1 MGEEQTAGSKKKAD
15 FSGVQIIFSAIALA
29 VLFILEL
36 YVMLNFP
43 TDYRMLGIFGVLML
57 AALYL
62 LIISI
67 QKKMYQKETRMQEQ
81 YDMLLRSEKASYL
94 MLKKTYEMME
104 KRMGQMEQT
113 ASVPADNIINA
124 QKAIAKVTINRNREN
139 AEALL
144 NSNDQVMDMLE
155 AFQEKF
161 HANNEALM
169 NNQKTLIDQNNQD
182 ILSKQQ
188 ELLSNISELDEYLK
202 SGKIQDDLKSQLER
216 TIEESIREAAA
227 YQAEKIASEVK
238 TEAAS
243 MAKEAVKTEAQ
254 AAPVVEEEVLEPES
268 VVQSE
273 VAEETPIVEE
283 VVEPAV
289 EEASIVEETVE
300 PVVEEAPIV
309 EEAVEP
315 VVEET
320 PIVEEAVEPVA
331 EEAPI
336 VDEVVEPAAEETPV
350 EAEPEE
356 VVQAEPVNDT
366 PAPDLSDPNRMMT
379 PEEIAALIANM

>member
-268 VVQSE
+268 VVQPE

-283 VVEPAV
+283 VVEPVV
-289 EEASIVEETVE
+289 EESPIIDEVVE
-300 PVVEEAPIV
+300 PAVEEAPIIDEV
-309 EEAVEP
+309 VEP
-315 VVEET
+315 
-320 PIVEEAVEPVA
+320 AA
-331 EEAPI
+331 EEPPI

>member
-243 MAKEAVKTEAQ
+243 AAKEAVKTKAQ
-254 AAPVVEEEVLEPES
+254 AAPAVEEEVLEPES
-268 VVQSE
+268 VVQPEVTEETPIVEE
-273 VAEETPIVEE
+273 VAEPVVAEPPIVEE

-289 EEASIVEETVE
+289 EEAPIIDEVVE
-300 PVVEEAPIV
+300 PAAEEAPIV

-320 PIVEEAVEPVA
+320 PIVEEAVEP
-331 EEAPI
+331 
-336 VDEVVEPAAEETPV
+336 AAEETVV
-350 EAEPEE
+350 E
-356 VVQAEPVNDT
+356 AEPVNDT

>member
-81 YDMLLRSEKASYL
+81 YDLLLRSEKASYL

-216 TIEESIREAAA
+216 TIEESIREAAS

-243 MAKEAVKTEAQ
+243 AAKEAVKTKAQ
-254 AAPVVEEEVLEPES
+254 AAPAIEEEVLEPES
-268 VVQSE
+268 VVQPE

-283 VVEPAV
+283 VVEPVVEEPPIVDEVVEPAV
-289 EEASIVEETVE
+289 EEAPIVEEVVE
-300 PVVEEAPIV
+300 PATEEAPIV

-320 PIVEEAVEPVA
+320 PIVEEAVEP
-331 EEAPI
+331 
-336 VDEVVEPAAEETPV
+336 AAEETVV
-350 EAEPEE
+350 E
-356 VVQAEPVNDT
+356 AEPVNDT

>member
-81 YDMLLRSEKASYL
+81 YDLLLRSEKASYL

-243 MAKEAVKTEAQ
+243 MAKEAVKTKAQ

-268 VVQSE
+268 VVQPE
-273 VAEETPIVEE
+273 VTEETPIVEKVVEPVVEEPPIVDEVVEPAVEEAPIVEE
-283 VVEPAV
+283 VVEPA
-289 EEASIVEETVE
+289 T
-300 PVVEEAPIV
+300 EEAPIV
-309 EEAVEP
+309 AEAVEP

-320 PIVEEAVEPVA
+320 PIVEE
-331 EEAPI
+331 
-336 VDEVVEPAAEETPV
+336 VVEPAAEETVV
-350 EAEPEE
+350 E
-356 VVQAEPVNDT
+356 AEPVNDT

>member
-67 QKKMYQKETRMQEQ
+67 QKKMYHKETRMQEQ

-268 VVQSE
+268 VVQPE

-283 VVEPAV
+283 VVEPMV
-289 EEASIVEETVE
+289 EES
-300 PVVEEAPIV
+300 PI
-309 EEAVEP
+309 
-315 VVEET
+315 
-320 PIVEEAVEPVA
+320 I
-331 EEAPI
+331 
-336 VDEVVEPAAEETPV
+336 DEVVEPAVEEAPIIDEVVEPAAEESPIIDEVVEPVAEETPV

>member
-57 AALYL
+57 VALYL

-268 VVQSE
+268 VVQPE

-283 VVEPAV
+283 VVEPVV
-289 EEASIVEETVE
+289 EESPIIDEVVE
-300 PVVEEAPIV
+300 PAVEEAPIIDEV
-309 EEAVEP
+309 VEP
-315 VVEET
+315 
-320 PIVEEAVEPVA
+320 AA

>member
-268 VVQSE
+268 VVQPE

-283 VVEPAV
+283 VVEPVV
-289 EEASIVEETVE
+289 EESPIIDEVVE
-300 PVVEEAPIV
+300 PAVEEAPIIDEV
-309 EEAVEP
+309 VEP
-315 VVEET
+315 
-320 PIVEEAVEPVA
+320 AA

-356 VVQAEPVNDT
+356 VVQAEQVNDT

>member
-81 YDMLLRSEKASYL
+81 YDLLLRSEKASYL

-238 TEAAS
+238 TKAAS

-268 VVQSE
+268 VVQPE

-283 VVEPAV
+283 VVEPVV
-289 EEASIVEETVE
+289 EEPPIVDEVVE
-300 PVVEEAPIV
+300 PAVEEAPIIDEV
-309 EEAVEP
+309 VEP
-315 VVEET
+315 AAEESPIVDEVVE
-320 PIVEEAVEPVA
+320 PAV

-336 VDEVVEPAAEETPV
+336 IEEVVEPAAEETPI
-350 EAEPEE
+350 E
-356 VVQAEPVNDT
+356 AEPVNDT

>member
-216 TIEESIREAAA
+216 TIEESIREAAS

-243 MAKEAVKTEAQ
+243 AAKEAVKTKAQ
-254 AAPVVEEEVLEPES
+254 AAPAIEEEVLEPES
-268 VVQSE
+268 VVQPE
-273 VAEETPIVEE
+273 VTEETPIVEE

-320 PIVEEAVEPVA
+320 PIVEEAVEPVVEETPIV
-331 EEAPI
+331 EEA
-336 VDEVVEPAAEETPV
+336 VEPAAEETVV
-350 EAEPEE
+350 E
-356 VVQAEPVNDT
+356 AEPVNDT

>member
-216 TIEESIREAAA
+216 TIEESIREAAS

-243 MAKEAVKTEAQ
+243 AAKEAVKTKAQ

-315 VVEET
+315 VVEES
-320 PIVEEAVEPVA
+320 PIVEEAVEPVVEETPIV
-331 EEAPI
+331 EEA
-336 VDEVVEPAAEETPV
+336 VEPAAEETPV
-350 EAEPEE
+350 E
-356 VVQAEPVNDT
+356 AEPVNDT

>member
-81 YDMLLRSEKASYL
+81 YDLLLRSEKASYL

-216 TIEESIREAAA
+216 TIEESIREAAS

-243 MAKEAVKTEAQ
+243 AAKEAVKTKAQ
-254 AAPVVEEEVLEPES
+254 AAPAIEEEVLEPES
-268 VVQSE
+268 VVQPE
-273 VAEETPIVEE
+273 VTEETPIVEE
-283 VVEPAV
+283 VVEPVVEEPPIVDEVVEPAV
-289 EEASIVEETVE
+289 EETPIVEEAVE
-300 PVVEEAPIV
+300 PAVEEAPIV

-315 VVEET
+315 
-320 PIVEEAVEPVA
+320 AV

-336 VDEVVEPAAEETPV
+336 IEEAVEPAAEETVV
-350 EAEPEE
+350 E
-356 VVQAEPVNDT
+356 AEPVNDT

>member
-81 YDMLLRSEKASYL
+81 YDLLLRSEKASYL

-243 MAKEAVKTEAQ
+243 AAKEAVKTKAQ

-268 VVQSE
+268 VVQPE
-273 VAEETPIVEE
+273 VAEETPIVDEVVEPVVEEPPIVEE

-289 EEASIVEETVE
+289 EEAPIIDEVVE
-300 PVVEEAPIV
+300 PA
-309 EEAVEP
+309 
-315 VVEET
+315 
-320 PIVEEAVEPVA
+320 A
-331 EEAPI
+331 EESPI
-336 VDEVVEPAAEETPV
+336 VDEVVEPAVEEAPIIEEVVEPAAEETVV
-350 EAEPEE
+350 E
-356 VVQAEPVNDT
+356 AEPVNDT

>member
-67 QKKMYQKETRMQEQ
+67 QKKMYHKETRMQEQ

-268 VVQSE
+268 VVQPE

-283 VVEPAV
+283 VVEPVV
-289 EEASIVEETVE
+289 EESPIIDEVVE
-300 PVVEEAPIV
+300 PAVEEAPIIDEV
-309 EEAVEP
+309 VEP
-315 VVEET
+315 
-320 PIVEEAVEPVA
+320 AA

-356 VVQAEPVNDT
+356 VVQAEQVNDT

>member
-15 FSGVQIIFSAIALA
+15 FSSVQIIFSAIALA

-243 MAKEAVKTEAQ
+243 AAKEAVKTKAQ
-254 AAPVVEEEVLEPES
+254 AAPAVEEEVLEPE
-268 VVQSE
+268 VTEETPIVEE
-273 VAEETPIVEE
+273 VAEPVVAEPPIVEE

-289 EEASIVEETVE
+289 EEAPIIDEVVE
-300 PVVEEAPIV
+300 PAAEEAPIV

-320 PIVEEAVEPVA
+320 PIVEEAVEP
-331 EEAPI
+331 
-336 VDEVVEPAAEETPV
+336 AAEETVV
-350 EAEPEE
+350 E
-356 VVQAEPVNDT
+356 AEPVNDT

>member
-81 YDMLLRSEKASYL
+81 YDLLLRSEKASYL

-243 MAKEAVKTEAQ
+243 MAKEAVKAEAQ
-254 AAPVVEEEVLEPES
+254 AAPAIEEEVLEPES
-268 VVQSE
+268 VVQPE
-273 VAEETPIVEE
+273 VTEETPIVEEVVELVVEEPPIVEE

-289 EEASIVEETVE
+289 EEAPIVEEVVE
-300 PVVEEAPIV
+300 PAAEEAPIV
-309 EEAVEP
+309 EAAVEP

-320 PIVEEAVEPVA
+320 PIVEEAVEP
-331 EEAPI
+331 
-336 VDEVVEPAAEETPV
+336 AAEETPV
-350 EAEPEE
+350 E
-356 VVQAEPVNDT
+356 AEPVNDT

>member
-81 YDMLLRSEKASYL
+81 YDLLLRSEKASYL

-216 TIEESIREAAA
+216 TIEESIREAAS

-243 MAKEAVKTEAQ
+243 AAKEAVKTKAQ
-254 AAPVVEEEVLEPES
+254 AAPAIEEEVLEPES
-268 VVQSE
+268 VVQPE
-273 VAEETPIVEE
+273 VTEETPIVEE
-283 VVEPAV
+283 VVEPVVEEPPIVDEVVEPAV
-289 EEASIVEETVE
+289 EETPIVEEAVE
-300 PVVEEAPIV
+300 PAVEEAPIV

-320 PIVEEAVEPVA
+320 PIVEEAVEP
-331 EEAPI
+331 
-336 VDEVVEPAAEETPV
+336 AAEETVV
-350 EAEPEE
+350 EAES
-356 VVQAEPVNDT
+356 VNDT

>member
-81 YDMLLRSEKASYL
+81 YDLLLRSEKASYL

-216 TIEESIREAAA
+216 TIEESIREAAS

-243 MAKEAVKTEAQ
+243 AAKEAVKTKAQ

-268 VVQSE
+268 VVQPE
-273 VAEETPIVEE
+273 VTEETPIVEEVVEPVVEEPPIVEE

-289 EEASIVEETVE
+289 EEAPIVEEVVE
-300 PVVEEAPIV
+300 PATEEAPIV
-309 EEAVEP
+309 EEDVEP

-320 PIVEEAVEPVA
+320 PIVEEAVEP
-331 EEAPI
+331 
-336 VDEVVEPAAEETPV
+336 AAEETVV
-350 EAEPEE
+350 E
-356 VVQAEPVNDT
+356 AEPVNDT

>member
-81 YDMLLRSEKASYL
+81 YDLLLRSEKASYL

-243 MAKEAVKTEAQ
+243 AAKEAVKTKAQ

-268 VVQSE
+268 VVQPE
-273 VAEETPIVEE
+273 VAEETPIVEEVAEPVVEESPIVEE

-289 EEASIVEETVE
+289 EETPIVEEAVE
-300 PVVEEAPIV
+300 PAVEEAPIV

-320 PIVEEAVEPVA
+320 PIVEEAVEP
-331 EEAPI
+331 
-336 VDEVVEPAAEETPV
+336 AAEETVV
-350 EAEPEE
+350 E
-356 VVQAEPVNDT
+356 AEPVNDT

>member
-81 YDMLLRSEKASYL
+81 YDLLLRSEKASYL

-238 TEAAS
+238 TKAAS

-268 VVQSE
+268 VVQPE
-273 VAEETPIVEE
+273 VTEETPIVEE
-283 VVEPAV
+283 VVEPVVEESPIVDEVVEPAV
-289 EEASIVEETVE
+289 EETPIVEEAVE
-300 PVVEEAPIV
+300 PAVEEAPIV

-320 PIVEEAVEPVA
+320 PIVEE
-331 EEAPI
+331 
-336 VDEVVEPAAEETPV
+336 VVEPAAEETVV
-350 EAEPEE
+350 E
-356 VVQAEPVNDT
+356 AEPVNDT

>member
-57 AALYL
+57 VALYL

-216 TIEESIREAAA
+216 TIEESIREAAS

-243 MAKEAVKTEAQ
+243 AAKEAVKTKAQ
-254 AAPVVEEEVLEPES
+254 AAPAIEEEVLEPES
-268 VVQSE
+268 VVQPE
-273 VAEETPIVEE
+273 VTEETPIVEE
-283 VVEPAV
+283 VVEPVVEEPPIVDEVVEPAV
-289 EEASIVEETVE
+289 EEAPIVEEVVE
-300 PVVEEAPIV
+300 PATEEAPIV

-320 PIVEEAVEPVA
+320 PIVEEAVEP
-331 EEAPI
+331 
-336 VDEVVEPAAEETPV
+336 AAEETPV
-350 EAEPEE
+350 E
-356 VVQAEPVNDT
+356 AEPVNDT

>member
-81 YDMLLRSEKASYL
+81 YDLLLRSEKASYL

-216 TIEESIREAAA
+216 TIEESIREAAS

-243 MAKEAVKTEAQ
+243 AAKEAVKTKAQ

-268 VVQSE
+268 VVQPE
-273 VAEETPIVEE
+273 VTEETPIVEEVVEPVVEEPPIVEE

-289 EEASIVEETVE
+289 EETPIIDEVVE
-300 PVVEEAPIV
+300 PAAEESPIV

-320 PIVEEAVEPVA
+320 PIVEEAVEP
-331 EEAPI
+331 
-336 VDEVVEPAAEETPV
+336 AAEETVV
-350 EAEPEE
+350 E
-356 VVQAEPVNDT
+356 AEPVNDT

>member
-81 YDMLLRSEKASYL
+81 YDLLLRSEKASYL

-243 MAKEAVKTEAQ
+243 AAKEAVKTKAQ
-254 AAPVVEEEVLEPES
+254 AAPAIEEEVLEPES
-268 VVQSE
+268 VVQPE
-273 VAEETPIVEE
+273 VTEETPIVEE
-283 VVEPAV
+283 VVEPVVEEPPIVDEVVEPAV
-289 EEASIVEETVE
+289 EEAPIVEEVVE
-300 PVVEEAPIV
+300 PATEEAPIV

-320 PIVEEAVEPVA
+320 PIVEE
-331 EEAPI
+331 
-336 VDEVVEPAAEETPV
+336 VVEPAAEETVV
-350 EAEPEE
+350 E
-356 VVQAEPVNDT
+356 AEPVNDT

>member
-227 YQAEKIASEVK
+227 YQAEKIASDVK

-268 VVQSE
+268 VVQPE

-283 VVEPAV
+283 VVEPVVV
-289 EEASIVEETVE
+289 ESPIIDEVVE
-300 PVVEEAPIV
+300 PAVEEAPIIDEV
-309 EEAVEP
+309 VEP
-315 VVEET
+315 
-320 PIVEEAVEPVA
+320 AA

>member
-243 MAKEAVKTEAQ
+243 MAKEAAKTEAQ

-320 PIVEEAVEPVA
+320 PIVEEAVEPVVEETPIV
-331 EEAPI
+331 EEA
-336 VDEVVEPAAEETPV
+336 VEPAAEETPV
-350 EAEPEE
+350 E
-356 VVQAEPVNDT
+356 AEPVNDT

>member
-43 TDYRMLGIFGVLML
+43 TDYRMLGIFGILML

-216 TIEESIREAAA
+216 TIEESIREAAS

-243 MAKEAVKTEAQ
+243 AAKEAVKTKAQ
-254 AAPVVEEEVLEPES
+254 AAPAIEEEVLEPES
-268 VVQSE
+268 VVQPE

-283 VVEPAV
+283 VVEPVV
-289 EEASIVEETVE
+289 EEPPIVEEVVE
-300 PVVEEAPIV
+300 PAVEEAPIIDEV
-309 EEAVEP
+309 VEP
-315 VVEET
+315 ATEESPIVDEVVEPAVEET
-320 PIVEEAVEPVA
+320 PIVEEAVEPA
-331 EEAPI
+331 TEET
-336 VDEVVEPAAEETPV
+336 VVE
-350 EAEPEE
+350 
-356 VVQAEPVNDT
+356 AEPVNDT
-366 PAPDLSDPNRMMT
+366 PAPDLSDPDRMMT

>member
-216 TIEESIREAAA
+216 TIEESIREAAS

-243 MAKEAVKTEAQ
+243 AAKEAVKTKAQ

-320 PIVEEAVEPVA
+320 PIVEEAVEPVVEETPIV
-331 EEAPI
+331 EEA
-336 VDEVVEPAAEETPV
+336 VEPAAEETVV
-350 EAEPEE
+350 E
-356 VVQAEPVNDT
+356 AEPVNDT

>member
-81 YDMLLRSEKASYL
+81 YDLLLRSEKASYL

-216 TIEESIREAAA
+216 TIEESIREAAS

-243 MAKEAVKTEAQ
+243 AAKEAVKTKAQ

-320 PIVEEAVEPVA
+320 PIVEEAVEPVVEETPIV
-331 EEAPI
+331 EEA
-336 VDEVVEPAAEETPV
+336 VEPAAEETVV
-350 EAEPEE
+350 E
-356 VVQAEPVNDT
+356 AEPVNDT

>member
-81 YDMLLRSEKASYL
+81 YDLLLRSEKASYL

-243 MAKEAVKTEAQ
+243 AAKEAVKTKAQ

-273 VAEETPIVEE
+273 VTEETPIVEE

-320 PIVEEAVEPVA
+320 PIVEEAVEPVVEETPIV
-331 EEAPI
+331 EEA
-336 VDEVVEPAAEETPV
+336 VEPAAEETPI
-350 EAEPEE
+350 E
-356 VVQAEPVNDT
+356 AEPVNDT

>member
-216 TIEESIREAAA
+216 TIEESIREAAS

-243 MAKEAVKTEAQ
+243 AAKEAVKTKAQ
-254 AAPVVEEEVLEPES
+254 AAPAIEEEVLEPES
-268 VVQSE
+268 VVQPE
-273 VAEETPIVEE
+273 VTEETPIVEEVVEPVVEEPPIVEE

-289 EEASIVEETVE
+289 EEAPIIDEVVE
-300 PVVEEAPIV
+300 PA
-309 EEAVEP
+309 
-315 VVEET
+315 
-320 PIVEEAVEPVA
+320 A
-331 EEAPI
+331 EESPI
-336 VDEVVEPAAEETPV
+336 VDEVVEPAVEEAPIIEEVVEPAAEETVV
-350 EAEPEE
+350 E
-356 VVQAEPVNDT
+356 AEPVNDT

>member
-268 VVQSE
+268 VVQPE

-283 VVEPAV
+283 VVEPVV
-289 EEASIVEETVE
+289 EESPIIDEVVE
-300 PVVEEAPIV
+300 PAVEEAPIIYEV
-309 EEAVEP
+309 VEP
-315 VVEET
+315 
-320 PIVEEAVEPVA
+320 AA
-331 EEAPI
+331 EEPPI

>member
-81 YDMLLRSEKASYL
+81 YDLLLRSEKASYL

-243 MAKEAVKTEAQ
+243 MAKEAVKAEAQ
-254 AAPVVEEEVLEPES
+254 AAPAIEEEVLEPES
-268 VVQSE
+268 VVQPE
-273 VAEETPIVEE
+273 VTEETPIVEEVVEPVVEEPPIVEE

-289 EEASIVEETVE
+289 EETPIVEEAVE
-300 PVVEEAPIV
+300 PAVEEAPIV

-315 VVEET
+315 VVEE
-320 PIVEEAVEPVA
+320 
-331 EEAPI
+331 API
-336 VDEVVEPAAEETPV
+336 IEEVVEPAAEETPI
-350 EAEPEE
+350 E
-356 VVQAEPVNDT
+356 AEPVNDT

>member
-216 TIEESIREAAA
+216 TIEESIREAAS

-243 MAKEAVKTEAQ
+243 AAKEAVKTKAQ
-254 AAPVVEEEVLEPES
+254 AAPAIEEEVLEPES
-268 VVQSE
+268 VVQPE
-273 VAEETPIVEE
+273 VTEETPIVEEVVEPVVEEPPIVEE

-289 EEASIVEETVE
+289 EETPIVEEAVE
-300 PVVEEAPIV
+300 PAVEEAPIV

-315 VVEET
+315 AVEET
-320 PIVEEAVEPVA
+320 PIVEEAVEP
-331 EEAPI
+331 
-336 VDEVVEPAAEETPV
+336 AAEETVV
-350 EAEPEE
+350 E
-356 VVQAEPVNDT
+356 AEPVNDT